1 MQILIVE
8 DDVSKAEQLSAAVAV
23 SAPDATLTVRRSY
36 QSAVKE
42 VTQRRYDLLVLDMSM
57 PTYDINGPGQG
68 GTIRG
73 FAGWDVMR
81 ELKRRHIHVHTL
93 VVTQF
98 ETFADGGERITL
110 EQLGEELQ
118 NEFGKQY
125 LGIVYF
131 SALETK
137 WKDELGKVV
146 QERGRA

>member
-8 DDVSKAEQLSAAVAV
+8 DDVSKADQLAEAVAEH
-23 SAPDATLTVRRSY
+23 APNAACVIRRSY

-42 VTQRRYDLLVLDMSM
+42 ATQCDYDLLLLDMSM

-81 ELKRRHIHVHTL
+81 ELARRRRHFPTL
-93 VVTQF
+93 IVTQF

-110 EQLGEELQ
+110 KQLGDELRH
-118 NEFGKQY
+118 EFGSQY

-137 WKDELGKVV
+137 WKDDVGRIVR
-146 QERGRA
+146 ERARQ